1 MRAMERIGILVG
13 VFAFLMATI
22 YGFWT
27 SSTGSASSGS
37 ASSASSSAACWGS

>member
-13 VFAFLMATI
+13 VFAFTMATI

-27 SSTGSASSGS
+27 SRPRSASSGS
-37 ASSASSSAACWGS
+37 ASSASSSAACSGS